1 LCVAAITAIVT
12 ALLTAAP
19 FAAIATTPASGALR
33 AAVRASISDRWN
45 LRVRNS
51 MVVVEISAALVLVL
65 ATIVL
70 VQNLRQLHD
79 VHPGFSPDGV
89 FQARV
94 SIPPAYRTPDD
105 VARFYE
111 RLSERIVASPG
122 VQQMGVISVAPFSGL
137 LAMVPFSVAGQS
149 AGDRDRPLA
158 NLRTISPG
166 YLSTVGTR
174 LLQGRSFSEHDR
186 SDTPRVALVS
196 AALADRFLSGRAVG
210 QQLLINDNNQGPRPV
225 EIVGVVEDVRQSA
238 LHLPP
243 VFDLYLPM
251 RQIHADWLSAL
262 RENQFWMIR
271 TASDP
276 APFNAVF
283 VSHLRAID
291 PDAAVAAT
299 GTMRQFLEASLGP
312 RRFNLGLFGAF
323 ALTAV
328 LLAVV
333 GLYGLV
339 SYAVSQRTQEIGL
352 RIAIGATPRDVKRM
366 VLRQAAILG
375 VAGAAAGLG
384 LAAILQPLISRMVAA
399 TGPSAGQDVW
409 IDPAVAAVA
418 AALVLG
424 VVLTAAWLP
433 ARRAARIEPTLA
445 LK

>member
-1 LCVAAITAIVT
+1 
-12 ALLTAAP
+12 
-19 FAAIATTPASGALR
+19 
-33 AAVRASISDRWN
+33 
-45 LRVRNS
+45 
-51 MVVVEISAALVLVL
+51 
-65 ATIVL
+65 
-70 VQNLRQLHD
+70 
-79 VHPGFSPDGV
+79 
-89 FQARV
+89 
-94 SIPPAYRTPDD
+94 
-105 VARFYE
+105 
-111 RLSERIVASPG
+111 
-122 VQQMGVISVAPFSGL
+122 
-137 LAMVPFSVAGQS
+137 MVPFSVAGQS
-149 AGDRDRPLA
+149 AEDRNRPLA